1 MMRSRSRSRRV
12 WAWIALVAA
21 AGVLA
26 TLVVLLFRN
35 LGALVFALGAL
46 GLAGAAAWVAVTRRG
61 IVRVLGVAVAIVALA
76 GGAFALIRRGAV
88 DELVAFAVALVAF
101 GVASRLA
108 LRQARTARDA
118 DPVRPASKPS
128 RPKRAVLLIN
138 PKSGGGKAERFNLPG
153 EARQRGVEPVLEPG
167 DDLVELAERAVGDG
181 ADVDRDGRGEGLAG
195 ACRDRRNGA

>member
-1 MMRSRSRSRRV
+1 MMPSRLRRA
-12 WAWIALVAA
+12 WAWIALAAA

-35 LGALVFALGAL
+35 LGALVFALLAL
-46 GLAGAAAWVAVTRRG
+46 GLAGAAAWVAVTRRR
-61 IVRVLGVAVAIVALA
+61 IVRLLAFSVAIVALA
-76 GGAFALIRRGAV
+76 GGAFALVRRGAV

-108 LRQARTARDA
+108 LRQAPTAGDA

-153 EARQRGVEPVLEPG
+153 EARKRGVQPVVLEPG
-167 DDLVELAERAVGDG
+167 DDLLELAERALG
-181 ADVDRDGRGEGLAG
+181 
-195 ACRDRRNGA
+195 